1 MIMKLDKTIKRE
13 MKQLQQEVNAWN
25 SLVSS
30 MGNQDAL
37 TDRMLEN
44 IVEHANKIG
53 RLSEQNLQ
61 H

>member
-1 MIMKLDKTIKRE
+1 MKLDKTIERE
-13 MKQLQQEVNAWN
+13 MKQLQQEVDAWN

-37 TDRMLEN
+37 TDRMLED

-53 RLSEQNLQ
+53 GLSEQNLQ

>member
-1 MIMKLDKTIKRE
+1 MKLDKTIKRE
-13 MKQLQQEVNAWN
+13 MKQLQQEVNAWS

-53 RLSEQNLQ
+53 RLSEQNLL

>member
-1 MIMKLDKTIKRE
+1 MKLDKTIKRE

-44 IVEHANKIG
+44 IIEHANKIG
-53 RLSEQNLQ
+53 RLSEQNLL

>member
-1 MIMKLDKTIKRE
+1 MKLDKTIEHE

-30 MGNQDAL
+30 MGNQDAR

-53 RLSEQNLQ
+53 RLSEQNLL

>member
-1 MIMKLDKTIKRE
+1 MKLDKTIERE
-13 MKQLQQEVNAWN
+13 MKQLQQEVSAWN

-53 RLSEQNLQ
+53 RLSEQNLL

>member
-1 MIMKLDKTIKRE
+1 MKLDKTIERE
-13 MKQLQQEVNAWN
+13 MKQLQQEVDAWN

-37 TDRMLEN
+37 TDRMLED
-44 IVEHANKIG
+44 IVGHANKIG
-53 RLSEQNLQ
+53 GLSEQNLQ

>member
-1 MIMKLDKTIKRE
+1 MKLDKTIKRE
-13 MKQLQQEVNAWN
+13 VKQLQQEVNAWN

>member
-1 MIMKLDKTIKRE
+1 MKLDKTIKRE

>member
-1 MIMKLDKTIKRE
+1 MKLDKTIERE
-13 MKQLQQEVNAWN
+13 MKQLQQEVDAWN

-30 MGNQDAL
+30 MGNQDAA
-37 TDRMLEN
+37 TDRKLEN

>member
-1 MIMKLDKTIKRE
+1 MKLDKTIERE
-13 MKQLQQEVNAWN
+13 MKQLQQEVDAWN

-30 MGNQDAL
+30 MGNQDAA

>member
-1 MIMKLDKTIKRE
+1 MKLDKTIERE

-53 RLSEQNLQ
+53 RLSEQNLL